1 MIASFVLKLL
11 TGITTMWLLMPRR
24 EVADGFFRIQMLVV
38 LGLAVLLVLTLDPV
52 SLAGPPQLPA
62 ASPAAR
68 PSAARQAAS
77 PQELAGL
84 PNAVRWLR
92 GMAFAIAVLAY
103 PGHIL
108 WKLGRRPAGTF
119 CIITIGLLSLASLAL
134 LSTQLARG
142 TPIALQLLAD
152 ASSAAV
158 LGSVLTGM
166 LLGHWYLT
174 TPGMSLKPLLWF
186 CPVLTIAAAA
196 RLAASGLAIATS
208 GLPPTDL
215 VRIIWLALRIL
226 GGIAAP
232 AAAAILVR
240 QILRYRNTQSATG
253 VLFAVLILV
262 FMGEMS
268 AALLERDLGVP
279 Y

>member
-1 MIASFVLKLL
+1 MIAPFVLKLL
-11 TGITTMWLLMPRR
+11 AGIAFTWLLMPRR

-38 LGLAVLLVLTLDPV
+38 LGLAVLLVLALDPV

-62 ASPAAR
+62 A
-68 PSAARQAAS
+68 AS
-77 PQELAGL
+77 SQELSAL
-84 PNAVRWLR
+84 AAAVRWLR
-92 GMAFAIAVLAY
+92 GMSFAIAVLAY
-103 PGHIL
+103 PGHIF
-108 WKLGRRPAGTF
+108 WKLGRRPVGTF
-119 CIITIGLLSLASLAL
+119 CILAIGLLSLASLGL
-134 LSTQLARG
+134 LSTLLARG
-142 TPIALQLLAD
+142 TPIALQILAD
-152 ASSAAV
+152 ASSAMV
-158 LGSVLTGM
+158 LGTVLTGM

-186 CPVLTIAAAA
+186 CPALAIAAAA
-196 RLAASGLAIATS
+196 RLTASGLAIADS

-215 VRIIWLALRIL
+215 VRTLWLALRIL
-226 GGIAAP
+226 GGIIAP
-232 AAAAILVR
+232 AAAALLVHR
-240 QILRYRNTQSATG
+240 ILRYRNTQSATG

>member
-1 MIASFVLKLL
+1 MIAPFVLKLL
-11 TGITTMWLLMPRR
+11 AGITLTWLAMPRKL
-24 EVADGFFRIQMLVV
+24 VADGFFRIQMLVA
-38 LGLAVLLVLTLDPV
+38 LGLAVLLVLALDPV
-52 SLAGPPQLPA
+52 ALTPQTA
-62 ASPAAR
+62 AS
-68 PSAARQAAS
+68 QVELDHL
-77 PQELAGL
+77 PQI
-84 PNAVRWLR
+84 VRWLR
-92 GMAFAIAVLAY
+92 GLAFAAAVIAY

-108 WKLGRRPAGTF
+108 WKLGRRTPGTF
-119 CIITIGLLSLASLAL
+119 CIVAIGLICLISLTILSFQ
-134 LSTQLARG
+134 TARQI
-142 TPIALQLLAD
+142 PVPLQLLAD
-152 ASSAAV
+152 FSSAAV

-186 CPVLTIAAAA
+186 CPVIAAAAAA
-196 RLAASGLAIATS
+196 RLAATSWALAS
-208 GLPPTDL
+208 HGLPPTDL
-215 VRIIWLALRIL
+215 VRTIWLALRLL

-232 AAAAILVR
+232 AAAAIAVR

-268 AALLERDLGVP
+268 AALLERDLAVP